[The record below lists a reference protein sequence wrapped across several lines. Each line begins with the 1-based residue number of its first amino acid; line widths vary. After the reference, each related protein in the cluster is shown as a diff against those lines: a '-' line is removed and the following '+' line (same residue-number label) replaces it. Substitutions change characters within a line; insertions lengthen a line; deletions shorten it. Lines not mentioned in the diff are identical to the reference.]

1 MSKSKSPII
10 PDFEDGEL
18 TQEAIGLLFSS
29 EAYKSRLSNLEEL
42 ITRREQNIINVF
54 GPTLGGKSM
63 MIRQCSFNLRP
74 RFGFRFLWFD
84 VPRLE
89 HPRSTVET
97 YINVYG
103 KGKSDFRIV
112 AVINDAE
119 GITLKELRLITLRLL
134 NWKRVKSVILLSRQ
148 AVPLPNVFHFEVP
161 PPEGKLYGLR
171 EQIVT
176 PQKQII
182 SALAPIIITTNE
194 AIIKKLKREPA
205 GLYKLSSRQFEEV
218 IADLLKGMGMEVELT
233 PETRD
238 GGKDILAYLQTP
250 LGKILT
256 LVEAK
261 RHDKQRPVGVGLIRT
276 LYGTL
281 EDHQATNAML
291 VTTSRF
297 AKPAQLFQERHK
309 YELSLKDYSDV
320 VSWILNHR
328 SR

>member
-1 MSKSKSPII
+1 
-10 PDFEDGEL
+10 
-18 TQEAIGLLFSS
+18 
-29 EAYKSRLSNLEEL
+29 
-42 ITRREQNIINVF
+42 
-54 GPTLGGKSM
+54 
-63 MIRQCSFNLRP
+63 
-74 RFGFRFLWFD
+74 
-84 VPRLE
+84 
-89 HPRSTVET
+89 
-97 YINVYG
+97 
-103 KGKSDFRIV
+103 
-112 AVINDAE
+112 
-119 GITLKELRLITLRLL
+119 
-134 NWKRVKSVILLSRQ
+134 
-148 AVPLPNVFHFEVP
+148 
-161 PPEGKLYGLR
+161 LYGLR

-176 PQKQII
+176 PQKQIV

-194 AIIKKLKREPA
+194 AIITKLKREPA

-261 RHDKQRPVGVGLIRT
+261 RHDKHRPVGVGLIRT

-281 EDHQATNAML
+281 EDHRATNAML

-297 AKPAQLFQERHK
+297 AKPAQQFQERHK
-309 YELSLKDYSDV
+309 YELTLKDYSDV